1 MQDIVIG
8 IVAIAA
14 GAVFLVAGYR
24 AFRIVIPVWG
34 FFVGFATGAGAVS
47 ALTGDAVLAK
57 PLGWIAGLLL
67 ALLFAAIAYLYYAI
81 AVVLALSS
89 LGFLLG
95 SALMVGLG
103 VTWSWLIIL
112 VSLVIA
118 VAFALV
124 AIATDFP
131 RILLIV
137 VSAVAGATAVV
148 GGLMLLVGAVDSAEL
163 TRADVVARI
172 DDSIGWW
179 LGYTVL
185 VVAGVVAQSA
195 TTPAGTVEP
204 RSSWE

>member
-1 MQDIVIG
+1 MEDIIIG
-8 IVAIAA
+8 IVAVVA

-24 AFRIVIPVWG
+24 AFRIVIPIWG

-57 PLGWIAGLLL
+57 PLGWIAGLVL

-103 VTWSWLIIL
+103 VTWNWVIIL
-112 VSLVIA
+112 VSLTVA

-124 AIATDFP
+124 AVATNFP

-137 VSAVAGATAVV
+137 VSAVAGATAVIA
-148 GGLMLLVGAVDSAEL
+148 GLMLLFGAIDSAEL
-163 TRADVVARI
+163 SRADVVARVE
-172 DDSIGWW
+172 DSVGWW
-179 LGYTVL
+179 LAYTAM
-185 VVAGVVAQSA
+185 VVGGVVAQSA
-195 TTPAGTVEP
+195 TTPPSSLDA
-204 RSSWE
+204 RSSWD

>member
-1 MQDIVIG
+1 VEDVVIG

-47 ALTGDAVLAK
+47 ALTGDALLAK

-112 VSLVIA
+112 VSLIIA

-148 GGLMLLVGAVDSAEL
+148 GGLMLFFGAVDSAEL
-163 TRADVVARI
+163 TRADVVDRV
-172 DDSIGWW
+172 DDSVGWW

-195 TTPAGTVEP
+195 TRPPPTVDV

>member
-1 MQDIVIG
+1 MEDIVIG

-24 AFRIVIPVWG
+24 AFRIVIPIWG
-34 FFVGFATGAGAVS
+34 FFVGFATGAGAIS

-57 PLGWIAGLLL
+57 PLGWIAGLVL
-67 ALLFAAIAYLYYAI
+67 ALLFAAIAYLYYAV

-103 VTWSWLIIL
+103 VTWNWLIIL
-112 VSLVIA
+112 VSLIIA

-124 AIATDFP
+124 AVATNFP
-131 RILLIV
+131 RILLVV

-148 GGLMLLVGAVDSAEL
+148 GGFMLLFGAVDTAEL
-163 TRADVVARI
+163 SRADVVDRI
-172 DDSIGWW
+172 EDSLGWW
-179 LGYTVL
+179 LAYTAL
-185 VVAGVVAQSA
+185 VVAGVVVQSA
-195 TTPAGTVEP
+195 TAPPSAVDA
-204 RSSWE
+204 RSSWD